1 MRATGLHGGR
11 SEHAGQQG
19 SLIEVD
25 EPDPP
30 LGAALAFCFASDG
43 ALLLVWLPGDPGSEE
58 GQPEEQGRL
67 ADPRVQ

>member
-1 MRATGLHGGR
+1 M
-11 SEHAGQQG
+11 
-19 SLIEVD
+19 D